1 MGLAG
6 GSSSAAVRTCG
17 RGEQY
22 ETHVWIKAAGRGLCY
37 SCHRARPLTLSEMQK
52 QFWRCRT
59 ERFERAAPSCS
70 SSPPSTACPRSTQPH
85 RDRTISQSSTMSVVV
100 WEQSRVADS
109 RLGMDFHCQ
118 SHTSNTELLIDP
130 STSPKWHSQ
139 PSSHLCPRKWLFC

>member
-1 MGLAG
+1 MGSGRRGGKQAKFSSWKRTLTGLAG
-6 GSSSAAVRTCG
+6 GSTSAAVRTCG

-85 RDRTISQSSTMSVVV
+85 RDRTSRFPKAQQWVSLSGSRAGWLTAGWEWISIARTIPQTPNC
-100 WEQSRVADS
+100 W
-109 RLGMDFHCQ
+109 
-118 SHTSNTELLIDP
+118 
-130 STSPKWHSQ
+130 
-139 PSSHLCPRKWLFC
+139 